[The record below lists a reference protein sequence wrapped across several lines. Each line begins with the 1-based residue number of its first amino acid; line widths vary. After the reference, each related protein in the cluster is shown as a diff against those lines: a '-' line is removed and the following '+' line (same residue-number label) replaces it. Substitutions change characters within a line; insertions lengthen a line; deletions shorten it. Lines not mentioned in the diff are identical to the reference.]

1 MVGILIIKDIEKIG
15 KKMAVNYDF
24 TTSNFILMIGGQ
36 ILFIVIGLM
45 IIFFGAPPIHF
56 NKESVKEMILFTKQ
70 ATEDAKAAK

>member
-1 MVGILIIKDIEKIG
+1 
-15 KKMAVNYDF
+15 MAVNYDF